1 MENNRT
7 LKWGSLIRLS
17 KDQGKFRSN
26 KASHIIFLL
35 VEGFAFTLKK
45 KKKKSNIYAAQQSK
59 VQ

>member
-35 VEGFAFTLKK
+35 VEGFAFTLQ